1 MDSTAEV
8 IWPPGLADL
17 IRGLLG
23 YGRTPLTG

>member
-1 MDSTAEV
+1 MDTTTEV

-23 YGRTPLTG
+23 QSPGSWT